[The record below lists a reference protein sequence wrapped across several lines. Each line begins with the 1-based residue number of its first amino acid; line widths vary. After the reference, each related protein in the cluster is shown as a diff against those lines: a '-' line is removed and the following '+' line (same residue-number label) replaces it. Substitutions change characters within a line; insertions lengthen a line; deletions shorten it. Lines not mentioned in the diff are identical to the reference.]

1 MEASPYCHRIM
12 KIPLDSAIQLLH
24 AMPYGTLATNTRDMP
39 GYPFA
44 TVLPFV
50 PDAHHCPLFLISG
63 LAEHTKNLL
72 ADPRASLLV
81 VRPDGDN
88 VQTGARMTLVG
99 DVLPVAAEPEL
110 IARSPRYAP
119 EAKGDL
125 ELGDFGL
132 VRLVPRRVR
141 LIAGFGKMGWL
152 DAATWDTAAPLS
164 AREEAEALA
173 ALSDIAGADRTL
185 LGLDRYG
192 VDLQVAGQ
200 RRRLPFTE
208 PALDGRLLSTARAA
222 LEQSA
227 L

>member
-1 MEASPYCHRIM
+1 M

-24 AMPYGTLATNTRDMP
+24 ALPYGTLATNTRDMP

-50 PDAHHCPLFLISG
+50 PDARHCPLFLISG

-81 VRPDGDN
+81 VQPDGDN

-110 IARSPRYAP
+110 IARYLRYAP
-119 EAKGDL
+119 EAEGYL

-132 VRLVPRRVR
+132 FRLVPRRVR

-152 DAATWDTAAPLS
+152 EAATWDAAAPLS
-164 AREEAEALA
+164 EAEEAETLA
-173 ALSDIAGADRTL
+173 ALGDIAGPERTL

-192 VDLQVAGQ
+192 LDIRMAGQ
-200 RRRLPFTE
+200 RRRLSFAE
-208 PALDGRLLSTARAA
+208 PAQGEQLFTCARAA
-222 LEQSA
+222 LEHA
-227 L
+227 TV